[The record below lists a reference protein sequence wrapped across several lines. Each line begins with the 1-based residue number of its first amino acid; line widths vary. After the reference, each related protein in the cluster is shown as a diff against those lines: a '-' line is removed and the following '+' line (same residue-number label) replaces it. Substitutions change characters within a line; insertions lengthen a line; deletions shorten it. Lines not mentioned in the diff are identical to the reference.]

1 MLDAVI
7 IGAGAAG
14 IAAARRFS
22 ELGLRYELLEAKPFA
37 GGRAF
42 TDDTTFGVP
51 VDLGCHWLHSP
62 ARNPLKPFADALRIR
77 YLQSDY
83 ATRLARAGRWL
94 DADETRDYAEH
105 IDACFE
111 RIADAGR
118 VGVDRAASEI
128 PGDAGRWAD
137 AFEAEFTAKQGS
149 PPSAGSTLDYAR
161 YVWEGDDLP
170 VVGGLGKVVAA
181 LAHDLT
187 VRCGAPVS
195 LVDSTRADHVR
206 VTTANGLIAA
216 RAVIVT
222 VSTGVL
228 AQDLRFNPS
237 LPDWKRAAIEH
248 LPMGSC
254 NKIVLGFDRPVFGD
268 LRDCLVRPLRGAR
281 EVVELIVRPEGAD
294 VVVCLLSGTF
304 GRDLARAGIDAMSS
318 YVLDRLCELFGE
330 SLRHSVRGERLLADW
345 DSDPFVQGYVA
356 AALPGQADARDAL
369 RRSIDDRIFFAG
381 EATHAHFMGDVH
393 GAWLSGLEAAA
404 ALAHSLTHP

>member
-14 IAAARRFS
+14 IAAARRLS
-22 ELGLRYELLEAKPFA
+22 ELRLRYELLDAKAFV
-37 GGRAF
+37 GGRAL

-62 ARNPLKPFADALRIR
+62 ASNPLKPIADALGIR
-77 YLQSDY
+77 YLSSDY
-83 ATRLARAGRWL
+83 APRLARAGRWL
-94 DADETRDYAEH
+94 DAEETRDYAQQ

-118 VGVDRAASEI
+118 DGVDRAASEI
-128 PGDAGRWAD
+128 AGDAGRWAD

-149 PPSAGSTLDYAR
+149 PTSAGSTLDYAR

-170 VVGGLGKVVAA
+170 VVGGLGNLVAA
-181 LAHDLT
+181 LARDLI
-187 VRCGAPVS
+187 VRCSAPVS
-195 LVDSTRADHVR
+195 LIDSTRADHVR

-228 AQDLRFNPS
+228 AQDIRFNPP

-248 LPMGSC
+248 LPMGAC
-254 NKIVLGFDRPVFGD
+254 NKIALGFDRPPLGD

-281 EVVELIVRPEGAD
+281 EVVELIVRPDGAD
-294 VVVCLLSGTF
+294 VVVCLVSGAF
-304 GRDLARAGIDAMSS
+304 GRDLARAGSDAMSS

-330 SLRHSVRGERLLADW
+330 SLRHTVRRERVLADW
-345 DSDPFVQGYVA
+345 DGDPFVQGYVA
-356 AALPGQADARDAL
+356 TALPGHASARAAL
-369 RRSIDDRIFFAG
+369 QRDIDQRIYFAG
-381 EATHAHFMGDVH
+381 EATHARFMGDVH
-393 GAWLSGLEAAA
+393 GAWLSGLEAAD
-404 ALAHSLTHP
+404 ALADSLTPR